1 MTRDDHAGGGAERF
15 HVEPRGR
22 QWALR
27 AGGAQQASRLFETK
41 AAAQEAALLR
51 AGRRGGQVVVHD
63 RSGDVERLL
72 RPS

>member
-1 MTRDDHAGGGAERF
+1 MAREDPAEPCLH

-27 AGGAQQASRLFETK
+27 RGGAQQAQRLFETREAAE
-41 AAAQEAALLR
+41 AAALEQAAPDGEVL
-51 AGRRGGQVVVHD
+51 VHD
-63 RSGDVERLL
+63 RAGDVERHV

>member
-1 MTRDDHAGGGAERF
+1 MTRDDRARGGDERF

-41 AAAQEAALLR
+41 AAAEGAALRR
-51 AGRRGGQVVVHD
+51 AERRGGQVVVHD
-63 RSGDVERLL
+63 RSGDVERHL